1 MQAQKLI
8 LAAGDDGAMDP
19 LFRIMTR
26 EGDYLV
32 SMPIAEDPSGH
43 EHQLKVLSWFMAI
56 KATHVFTVAGY
67 LMDPEAVFCFGAS
80 EERQAAAVAEIE
92 REPTRFGAVEW
103 LSPEWIED
111 ELLGLLSGGD
121 TLDATAFAEVE
132 AYFGPNGRF
141 PAVRL
146 GGGSH

>member
-1 MQAQKLI
+1 
-8 LAAGDDGAMDP
+8 MDP

-32 SMPIAEDPSGH
+32 SMPIAEDPDEH
-43 EHQLKVLSWFMAI
+43 EHQLKVLSWFMAQR
-56 KATHVFTVAGY
+56 ATHVFTVAGH

-80 EERQAAAVAEIE
+80 GERQAAAMAEME

-103 LSPEWIED
+103 LPPEWIED

-121 TLDATAFAEVE
+121 ALDAGAFAEVE
-132 AYFGPNGRF
+132 AYFGPGGKF